1 MGPISHATRF
11 NPDDLDALQ
20 VIAEPNRARI
30 IDLLRH
36 GEHCGCDVGSALSM
50 SPALVSHHL
59 RVLRSTGV
67 LRERPQGR
75 WVFYALDEDRLAALR
90 AAVSGILAPANAI
103 PDWTCSDCGPT
114 PAEARSAS

>member
-1 MGPISHATRF
+1 MDPISRATRF
-11 NPDDLDALQ
+11 SQDDLSALQ

-36 GEHCGCDVGSALSM
+36 GEHCGCDVGSALSL

-59 RVLRSTGV
+59 RALQAAGV

-75 WVFYALDEDRLAALR
+75 WVFYSLDQDRLAALR
-90 AAVSGILAPANAI
+90 AAIGGILAPATIA
-103 PDWTCSDCGPT
+103 DRTCSDCAPT
-114 PAEARSAS
+114 RGAS